1 MVIPCLHYVLVLPD
15 ATRVILRPRDN
26 GIAFV
31 VERARENFVLMSV
44 ESLNFISRFGRPY
57 FAGLVRRSCY
67 NFVSLRV
74 ELNFRDLI
82 LMPLQEGNTGS
93 CEHIIN
99 ACISVSASCRQF
111 VSSRVKA
118 CVQHF
123 VIMPSEG
130 LDTLPR
136 ANIPKFASAVNA
148 ACQAVVA
155 CEVKLPA

>member
-1 MVIPCLHYVLVLPD
+1 
-15 ATRVILRPRDN
+15 
-26 GIAFV
+26 
-31 VERARENFVLMSV
+31 MSV

-74 ELNFRDLI
+74 ELNLGDFVF
-82 LMPLQEGNTGS
+82 MALQQRYTGA

-99 ACISVSASCRQF
+99 ACISVSASCRKF
-111 VSSRVKA
+111 VPSRVKA

-136 ANIPKFASAVNA
+136 ANIPKFASAIDA
-148 ACQAVVA
+148 SR
-155 CEVKLPA
+155 